1 MDLPTSISEMTA
13 GSIPVIARVLLAK
26 WNQPVFCGSGG
37 SLLESDVVDSLSES
51 GVEDPGLGGGSGSGR
66 GGASLASS
74 SSSMSLYSLVDK
86 YRLSES
92 GFLSVLPSAR
102 SRSAHSVYDDGELS
116 FHS

>member
-1 MDLPTSISEMTA
+1 MDFFTSISEMMA

-26 WNQPVFCGSGG
+26 WNLPVFCRFGG
-37 SLLESDVVDSLSES
+37 SLLESDDIDSWSES
-51 GVEDPGLGGGSGSGR
+51 GVDDPGLVGGSGSGT
-66 GGASLASS
+66 GGTSLASS
-74 SSSMSLYSLVDK
+74 SSSMSLNYLVDK
-86 YRLSES
+86 YLLSES